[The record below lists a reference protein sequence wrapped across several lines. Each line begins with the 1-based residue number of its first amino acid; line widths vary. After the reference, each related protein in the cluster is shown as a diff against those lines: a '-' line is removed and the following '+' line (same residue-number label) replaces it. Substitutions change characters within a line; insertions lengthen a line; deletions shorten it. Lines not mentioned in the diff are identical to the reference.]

1 MQCSG
6 WMLLLA
12 SRMKWSSA
20 GLPLMEATVSGPQ
33 VRAGGHFWAEWI
45 KVGLI
50 LNQVLEHRLQPQLWH
65 AAERRIRDETAPV

>member
-20 GLPLMEATVSGPQ
+20 GLMEAKVSGPQ
-33 VRAGGHFWAEWI
+33 VRAGGHFWAERI

-65 AAERRIRDETAPV
+65 AAERRIRDENAPV